1 MKRSKGSDTTKRKV
15 QYAAFQKWQH
25 EFDRDC
31 KIVTWLDCEA
41 VVEGGTKVVR
51 KLKCMVCTRFRSQIL
66 RKQNFSD
73 RWIDGA
79 DSVCT
84 SNIRDHTSS
93 KQHSHTMAL
102 LQREAAAATGQ
113 SSTSSA
119 PSFDQFV

>member
-15 QYAAFQKWQH
+15 QYATFQKWRR

-41 VVEGGTKVVR
+41 GGTKVVR
-51 KLKCMVCTRFRSQIL
+51 KLKCMVCARFRSQIL
-66 RKQNFSD
+66 RKRNFSN

-84 SNIRDHTSS
+84 SNIRDHASS
-93 KQHSHTMAL
+93 EQHSHAMAL
-102 LQREAAAATGQ
+102 LQREAATEQ